1 VALHASLFEGFL
13 TVIKEGGVRHRENGA
28 FQSREFAMTTIRTF
42 MTDDHRRCDDY
53 FAEAEQAIAKKNLSA
68 AKAAFGHFRNAMLA
82 HFDSEE
88 KTLFPT
94 FEAKTGMRMGPTQ
107 MMRMEHAQ
115 MRALLDDAV
124 DALENGNSDDYLG
137 LADTLLIMMQQH
149 NMKEENILYPMC
161 DQHLA
166 GETPELLARLETE
179 LAEA

>member
-1 VALHASLFEGFL
+1 
-13 TVIKEGGVRHRENGA
+13 
-28 FQSREFAMTTIRTF
+28 MTTIRTF
-42 MTDDHRRCDDY
+42 MTDDHRRCDDF
-53 FAEAEQAIAKKNLSA
+53 FAEVEQAIGKKNVPA
-68 AKAAFGHFRNAMLA
+68 ARAAFGHFRNAMLA
-82 HFDSEE
+82 HFDCEE

-107 MMRMEHAQ
+107 VMRMEHTQ
-115 MRALLDDAV
+115 MRSLLDDAV
-124 DALENGNSDDYLG
+124 DALEQANPEDFLG

-161 DQHLA
+161 VQHLP